1 MQAELDRQF
10 MQEALEQAK
19 LASLAGE
26 VPVGAVLVRDGQV
39 ISRSFNKPIASHD
52 PSAHA
57 EMLALRGAASEQQNY
72 RLPGT
77 TLYVTLEPCAMC
89 AGAMLHAR
97 IERVVLA
104 QQILK
109 QVQQGVC

>member
-57 EMLALRGAASEQQNY
+57 EMLALRGTAKLIDGRGDAGQFNETLIVQAGILGGLVRVHAKIDIQQT
-72 RLPGT
+72 GQQ
-77 TLYVTLEPCAMC
+77 A
-89 AGAMLHAR
+89 LH
-97 IERVVLA
+97 L
-104 QQILK
+104 
-109 QVQQGVC
+109 